1 MDSLLAAQRLA
12 AQVAGQICLIVE
24 RRRDLTAT
32 KIAEW
37 EEQLKEASEI
47 LRRARSR

>member
-24 RRRDLTAT
+24 RRRDLTAG

-37 EEQLKEASEI
+37 EGQLKEAAEI
-47 LRRARSR
+47 LRRARGR